1 MYNRN
6 SNLRR
11 RRRLGLRRL
20 RRIRP
25 IKQFDIPSRPKDK
38 ILDSLFMPKSTNQ
51 ILDSIKEHFSGA
63 KVEVTEVL
71 EETTSQVS

>member
-6 SNLRR
+6 YSLRR
-11 RRRLGLRRL
+11 WRRLGMRR
-20 RRIRP
+20 RWRWWIN
-25 IKQFDIPSRPKDK
+25 QFDIPSRPKDE
-38 ILDSLFMPKSTNQ
+38 ILDGLFMPKSTNQ